1 MDIEQY
7 DIILVDD
14 SPEVAEL
21 TRLAL
26 GSRKLADKLTWF
38 ADAEL
43 AEEFFFQGEYASR
56 KDLHPYLILLDLN
69 LPLMSGHDFL
79 KIIKSNAATSHI
91 PVVMFSSSDDQRDI
105 NQSYELG
112 ANGYVVK
119 STDPKEFMGTVADT
133 GIYWR
138 NRNRPARGDEPAPST
153 PRERRYPNEKAR
165 PGRAFFMSSGS
176 GPELRFI
183 PEIAAA
189 LPGH

>member
-1 MDIEQY
+1 MNSSGLKFTEESDPSMDIEQY

-43 AEEFFFQGEYASR
+43 AEEFFFQGEYAKR
-56 KDLHPYLILLDLN
+56 RDLHPYLILLDLN

-91 PVVMFSSSDDQRDI
+91 PVVMFSSSDDPRDI

-119 STDPKEFMGTVADT
+119 STDPKEFMGTVVDT

-138 NRNRPARGDEPAPST
+138 NRNRPAREESAGGVNTAPA
-153 PRERRYPNEKAR
+153 
-165 PGRAFFMSSGS
+165 
-176 GPELRFI
+176 
-183 PEIAAA
+183 
-189 LPGH
+189 

>member
-1 MDIEQY
+1 VTFIEESDPSMDIEQY

-43 AEEFFFQGEYASR
+43 AEEFFFQGEYANR
-56 KDLHPYLILLDLN
+56 RDLHPYLILLDLN

-138 NRNRPARGDEPAPST
+138 NRNRPARGDEATT
-153 PRERRYPNEKAR
+153 P
-165 PGRAFFMSSGS
+165 
-176 GPELRFI
+176 
-183 PEIAAA
+183 
-189 LPGH
+189 

>member
-26 GSRKLADKLTWF
+26 GTRKLADNMTWF

-43 AEEFFFQGEYASR
+43 AEEFFFSEGGYADR
-56 KDLHPYLILLDLN
+56 KERHPYLILLDLN
-69 LPLMSGHDFL
+69 LPLMSGHEFL

-91 PVVMFSSSDDQRDI
+91 PVVMFSSSDDQHDI
-105 NQSYELG
+105 DYSYQLG

-133 GIYWR
+133 GVYWLT
-138 NRNRPARGDEPAPST
+138 RNRPARGE
-153 PRERRYPNEKAR
+153 
-165 PGRAFFMSSGS
+165 GR
-176 GPELRFI
+176 
-183 PEIAAA
+183 
-189 LPGH
+189 